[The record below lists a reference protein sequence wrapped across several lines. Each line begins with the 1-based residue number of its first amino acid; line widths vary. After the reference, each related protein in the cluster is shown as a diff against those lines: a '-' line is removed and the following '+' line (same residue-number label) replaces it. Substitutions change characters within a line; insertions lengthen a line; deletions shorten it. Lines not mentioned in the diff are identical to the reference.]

1 MYRWF
6 VYVLL
11 WVGLNLEAKDRLP
24 NIVVILADDMGY
36 GDAGCYNPKS
46 KNPTPSI
53 NRMAREGM
61 LFTDAHSPASVCVPT
76 RYGLLTGRY
85 PHRPDLDWRRKAVLE
100 KGRTTIASA
109 LREKGYATAMIGKWH
124 LGFDG
129 GPNYDYTKPLVG
141 GPLDRGFDFY
151 FGMPHSL
158 DIVPYYYISGSK
170 AVMAPTGT
178 VGLRNTDGWSRIQGE
193 FWRGGP
199 ISPDFKHL
207 EVLPRFTNESVDYIR
222 SRKNKAKPFFL
233 YVALPAPHTPWL
245 PTKKF
250 QGRTNNMYGD
260 FVAMVD
266 DTVGQIMGAL
276 DRANLSENTLL
287 LFTSDNGPVWYDADI
302 QKYGHNATTP
312 LRGMKGDAYE
322 AGHRMPF
329 IVRWPNVVKAGSKS
343 DALVCQTDLLAT
355 FSEIAQRALADNE
368 GEDSESFLSVLRG
381 ERDFARRWLITG
393 RGQSHLGVRHRFWKY
408 IPTLGSGGF
417 SAPRREKPKTGGPKG
432 QLYNLYA
439 DLGERENLWLK
450 HPTEVEEFTDY
461 IARQNE
467 AGRTRP
473 EMDIIRN
480 LLKKSPLIT
489 THRLNAE
496 DSKRKFLFF
505 TVSRDGQVLAGKSAN
520 GMRRLLLSD
529 IDSTTRYEEK
539 LHFDPGILLR
549 FSSGKREVQVA
560 ICFICN
566 KWAIY
571 LDGKTVSYTSIKEE
585 RLAVLAEVKAMFP
598 NDKVIQAIPEKL

>member
-178 VGLRNTDGWSRIQGE
+178 VGSRNTDGWSRIQGE

-467 AGRTRP
+467 TGRTRP
-473 EMDIIRN
+473 EMGVVRN
-480 LLKKSPLIT
+480 LLKKSPRIT

-505 TVSRDGQVLAGKSAN
+505 TVSRDGQVLVGKSAN

>member
-1 MYRWF
+1 MCRWF
-6 VYVLL
+6 VYILL
-11 WVGLNLEAKDRLP
+11 WVGLNLEGKDRLP

-46 KNPTPSI
+46 KNSTPFI

-61 LFTDAHSPASVCVPT
+61 MFTDAHSPASVCVPT

-85 PHRPDLDWRRKAVLE
+85 PHRPDLDWRRKAVVE

-158 DIVPYYYISGSK
+158 DIMPYYYISGSK
-170 AVMAPTGT
+170 AVIAPTGT
-178 VGLRNTDGWSRIQGE
+178 VSPRNTDGWSRIQGE

-199 ISPDFKHL
+199 MSPDFKHL
-207 EVLPRFTNESVDYIR
+207 EVLPRFTNESVEYIR
-222 SRKNKAKPFFL
+222 SRKGKAKPFFL

-329 IVRWPNVVKAGSKS
+329 IIRWPSVVKAGSKS
-343 DALVCQTDLLAT
+343 DVLVCQTDLLAT

-393 RGQSHLGVRHRFWKY
+393 RGQSHLSVRHRFWKY
-408 IPTLGSGGF
+408 IPVLGSGGF
-417 SAPRREKPKTGGPKG
+417 SAPRREKPKPGGPKG

-439 DLGERENLWLK
+439 DLGERENLWVK
-450 HPTEVEEFTDY
+450 HPVEVEEFTDY
-461 IARQNE
+461 IIRQNQT
-467 AGRTRP
+467 GRTRP
-473 EMDIIRN
+473 EMDVVRN
-480 LLKKSPLIT
+480 LLKKSPRIT

-496 DSKRKFLFF
+496 DSKKKFLFF
-505 TVSRDGQVLAGKSAN
+505 TVSRDGQVLAGKLAD
-520 GMRRLLLSD
+520 GIRRLVLPD
-529 IDSTTRYEEK
+529 IDSITRYEEK
-539 LHFDPGILLR
+539 IHFDPGILLR
-549 FSSGKREVQVA
+549 FSAGKREVQVA

-598 NDKVIQAIPEKL
+598 YDKVIQAIPEKL

>member
-178 VGLRNTDGWSRIQGE
+178 VGSRNTDGWSRIQGE

-312 LRGMKGDAYE
+312 TFGMMQIFKSMVI
-322 AGHRMPF
+322 MP
-329 IVRWPNVVKAGSKS
+329 RP
-343 DALVCQTDLLAT
+343 
-355 FSEIAQRALADNE
+355 
-368 GEDSESFLSVLRG
+368 
-381 ERDFARRWLITG
+381 
-393 RGQSHLGVRHRFWKY
+393 
-408 IPTLGSGGF
+408 
-417 SAPRREKPKTGGPKG
+417 
-432 QLYNLYA
+432 LYV
-439 DLGERENLWLK
+439 G
-450 HPTEVEEFTDY
+450 
-461 IARQNE
+461 
-467 AGRTRP
+467 
-473 EMDIIRN
+473 
-480 LLKKSPLIT
+480 
-489 THRLNAE
+489 
-496 DSKRKFLFF
+496 
-505 TVSRDGQVLAGKSAN
+505 
-520 GMRRLLLSD
+520 
-529 IDSTTRYEEK
+529 
-539 LHFDPGILLR
+539 
-549 FSSGKREVQVA
+549 
-560 ICFICN
+560 
-566 KWAIY
+566 
-571 LDGKTVSYTSIKEE
+571 
-585 RLAVLAEVKAMFP
+585 
-598 NDKVIQAIPEKL
+598 

>member
-1 MYRWF
+1 MHRWF
-6 VYVLL
+6 LYVLL
-11 WVGLNLEAKDRLP
+11 WVGLNLEARDRLP

-46 KNPTPSI
+46 KSPTPFI

-109 LREKGYATAMIGKWH
+109 LREKGYATAMVGKWH

-178 VGLRNTDGWSRIQGE
+178 VGPRNTDGWSRIQGE

-222 SRKNKAKPFFL
+222 SRKGKEKPFFL

-276 DRANLSENTLL
+276 DRANLSENTLF

-355 FSEIAQRALADNE
+355 FSEIAQRPLTDNE

-417 SAPRREKPKTGGPKG
+417 SAPRREKPKPGGPKG
-432 QLYNLYA
+432 QLYNLDA

-450 HPTEVEEFTDY
+450 HPVEVEEFTDY

-467 AGRTRP
+467 TGRTRP
-473 EMDIIRN
+473 EMGVVRN
-480 LLKKSPLIT
+480 LLKKSPRIT

-496 DSKRKFLFF
+496 DSKKKFLFF
-505 TVSRDGQVLAGKSAN
+505 TVSRDGQVLAGKSAG

-529 IDSTTRYEEK
+529 VDSTTRYEEK

-549 FSSGKREVQVA
+549 FSAGKREVQVA

-585 RLAVLAEVKAMFP
+585 RLAVLSEVKAMFP
-598 NDKVIQAIPEKL
+598 NDKVIQAIPDKL

>member
-1 MYRWF
+1 MHRWF
-6 VYVLL
+6 LYVLF

-46 KNPTPSI
+46 KSPTPFI

-109 LREKGYATAMIGKWH
+109 LREKGYATAMVGKWH
-124 LGFDG
+124 LGFDA

-178 VGLRNTDGWSRIQGE
+178 VGSRNTDGWSRIQGE

-222 SRKNKAKPFFL
+222 SRKGKEKPVFL

-287 LFTSDNGPVWYDADI
+287 LFTSDNGPVWYDTDI

-329 IVRWPNVVKAGSKS
+329 IVRWPNVVKAGAKS

-355 FSEIAQRALADNE
+355 FSEIAQRPLADNE

-417 SAPRREKPKTGGPKG
+417 SAPRREKPKPGGPKG
-432 QLYNLYA
+432 QLFNLDA

-450 HPTEVEEFTDY
+450 HPTEVEEFADY
-461 IARQNE
+461 VARQNE
-467 AGRTRP
+467 TGRTRP
-473 EMDIIRN
+473 EMGVVRN
-480 LLKKSPLIT
+480 LLEKSPRIT

-496 DSKRKFLFF
+496 DSKKKFLFF
-505 TVSRDGQVLAGKSAN
+505 TVSRDGQVLAGKSAG

-529 IDSTTRYEEK
+529 VDSTTRYEEK

-549 FSSGKREVQVA
+549 FSVGKREVQVA

-585 RLAVLAEVKAMFP
+585 RLAVLSEVKAMFP

>member
-1 MYRWF
+1 MHRWF
-6 VYVLL
+6 LYVLF

-46 KNPTPSI
+46 KSPTPFI

-109 LREKGYATAMIGKWH
+109 LREKGYATAMVGKWH
-124 LGFDG
+124 LGFDA

-170 AVMAPTGT
+170 AVMTPTGT
-178 VGLRNTDGWSRIQGE
+178 VGSRNTDGWSRIQGE

-222 SRKNKAKPFFL
+222 SRKGKEKPFFL

-266 DTVGQIMGAL
+266 DTVGQIMGVL

-287 LFTSDNGPVWYDADI
+287 LFTSDNGPVWYDTDI

-329 IVRWPNVVKAGSKS
+329 IVRWPNVVKAGAKS

-355 FSEIAQRALADNE
+355 FSEIAQRPLADNE

-417 SAPRREKPKTGGPKG
+417 SAPRREKPKPGGPKG
-432 QLYNLYA
+432 QLFNLDA

-450 HPTEVEEFTDY
+450 HPTEVEEFADY
-461 IARQNE
+461 VARQNE
-467 AGRTRP
+467 TGRTRP
-473 EMDIIRN
+473 EMGVVRN
-480 LLKKSPLIT
+480 LLEKSPRIT

-496 DSKRKFLFF
+496 DSKKKFLFF
-505 TVSRDGQVLAGKSAN
+505 TVSRDGQVLAGKSAG

-529 IDSTTRYEEK
+529 VDSTTRYEEK

-549 FSSGKREVQVA
+549 FSVGEREVQVA

-585 RLAVLAEVKAMFP
+585 RLAVLSEVKAMFP

>member
-1 MYRWF
+1 MHRWF
-6 VYVLL
+6 LYVLF

-46 KNPTPSI
+46 KSPTPFI

-109 LREKGYATAMIGKWH
+109 LREKGYATAMVGKWH
-124 LGFDG
+124 LGFDA

-170 AVMAPTGT
+170 PVMAPTGT
-178 VGLRNTDGWSRIQGE
+178 VGPRNTDGWSRIQGE

-222 SRKNKAKPFFL
+222 SRKGKEKPFFL

-276 DRANLSENTLL
+276 DRANLSENTLF
-287 LFTSDNGPVWYDADI
+287 LFTSDNGPVWYDTDI

-329 IVRWPNVVKAGSKS
+329 IVRWPNVVKAGAKS

-355 FSEIAQRALADNE
+355 FSEIAQRPLADNE
-368 GEDSESFLSVLRG
+368 GEDSESFLPVLRG
-381 ERDFARRWLITG
+381 GRDFARRWLITG

-417 SAPRREKPKTGGPKG
+417 SAPRREKPKPGGPKG
-432 QLYNLYA
+432 QLFNLDA

-450 HPTEVEEFTDY
+450 HPTEVEEFADY
-461 IARQNE
+461 VVRQNE
-467 AGRTRP
+467 TGRTRP
-473 EMDIIRN
+473 EMGVVRN
-480 LLKKSPLIT
+480 LLEKSPRIT

-496 DSKRKFLFF
+496 DSKKKFLFF
-505 TVSRDGQVLAGKSAN
+505 TVSRDGQVLAGKSAG

-529 IDSTTRYEEK
+529 VDSTTRYEEK

-549 FSSGKREVQVA
+549 FSVGKREVQVA

-585 RLAVLAEVKAMFP
+585 RLAVLSEVKAMFP